1 MKRKIALTLALSALM
16 LAACNSEGQSPQT
29 EQNVTATEALSETAQ
44 AAVNPETEQTE
55 ETSISETETSAEEQS
70 EPELILPENMKLL
83 NTAKLNG
90 GVSGLGFMKGSI
102 YCELLGGNAHFYDM
116 STQTLEAK
124 VDLPKRGR
132 SFIDISQTDESCL
145 CKIRVWINE
154 DGSEQVITV
163 YNDYTYDIADYA
175 PETIS
180 FSVCGHSIAEYGYD
194 IIDTDKNVKI
204 LEGGVWENS
213 ENYGYRFLFE
223 IDENRFVYQKCG
235 DIESFGFGIY
245 DFETGSDIDIP
256 DTVWHTPFGFHD
268 GKIYSQYFVENE
280 HADKF
285 PEGVRGDIYIT
296 DIETG
301 EKQHGFDCPLS
312 GSDYIQYKYAMPENG
327 EFIAFLATPDELE
340 TPYAFCIIDPDTGD
354 ITREYEVACRDDI
367 HCRSIWFADNDTA
380 VISNGGSKLI
390 IADLS
395 Q

>member
-1 MKRKIALTLALSALM
+1 MKRKIILTLALSAIL
-16 LAACNSEGQSPQT
+16 LTACNKNSQTVQT
-29 EQNVTATEALSETAQ
+29 EQSVSTAAETSAVTEKTK
-44 AAVNPETEQTE
+44 TEQTE

-90 GVSGLGFMKGSI
+90 GYSGLGFLKGSI
-102 YCELLGGNAHFYDM
+102 YCELLGGSANFYDIN
-116 STQTLEAK
+116 TQTLEAK
-124 VDLPKRGR
+124 IDLPAGSK
-132 SFIDISQTDESCL
+132 SFEKTDESCL
-145 CKIRVWINE
+145 CKIRVWSNE

-163 YNDYTYDIADYA
+163 YNDYTYDIADYT

-235 DIESFGFGIY
+235 DIESLGFGIY
-245 DFETGSDIDIP
+245 DFETDSDIDIP

-268 GKIYSQYFVENE
+268 GKIYSQYFIENE

-285 PEGVRGDIYIT
+285 PDGVRGDIYIT

-312 GSDYIQYKYAMPENG
+312 DSDYIRYEYAMPENG
-327 EFIAFLATPDELE
+327 EFIAFLATPYELE

-354 ITREYEVACRDDI
+354 IIREYEVSCRKDI
-367 HCRSIWFADNDTA
+367 ICRSIWFADNDTA
-380 VISNGGSKLI
+380 VISDGDSKLI
-390 IADLS
+390 VADLS